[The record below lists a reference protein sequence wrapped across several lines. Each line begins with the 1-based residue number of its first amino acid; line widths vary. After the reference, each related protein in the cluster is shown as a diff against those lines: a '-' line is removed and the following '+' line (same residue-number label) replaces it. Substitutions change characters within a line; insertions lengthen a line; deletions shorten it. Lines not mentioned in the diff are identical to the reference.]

1 MFRYNLSQLIANE
14 RQQCFAV
21 KKVVM
26 LRKRHYGKEQ
36 KNTKLV
42 EKNIKLIKM
51 QARQEVLELSLRTAY
66 AKCFEVEYST
76 TTRDNTLEF
85 LPTKFGKLSAIYQG
99 HTFRQ
104 TQSKTRW
111 YCSKKSRGGCKA
123 TLLTTEDREFVK
135 LENEHYHPPP
145 LLYKTATGQ
154 IVRI

>member
-66 AKCFEVEYST
+66 AKY
-76 TTRDNTLEF
+76 NTLEF